1 MQPIREMLAAT
12 GLTEQQ
18 WRVLR
23 VLSEAGPV
31 DATEVS
37 DRAGLLL
44 PSLTRMMRAMAQKG
58 LITRQQDPVDRR
70 RQVLAITPTG
80 QKIIDDNHL
89 HALRIVE
96 GFKAR
101 MGAEKY
107 EELLDLLDAF
117 SAPVDQDD
125 GGR

>member
-44 PSLTRMMRAMAQKG
+44 PS
-58 LITRQQDPVDRR
+58 
-70 RQVLAITPTG
+70 
-80 QKIIDDNHL
+80 
-89 HALRIVE
+89 
-96 GFKAR
+96 
-101 MGAEKY
+101 
-107 EELLDLLDAF
+107 
-117 SAPVDQDD
+117 
-125 GGR
+125 